1 MCDNTIYTL
10 QQSTTDSERAFKV
23 FPWTFQTNRRNLFS
37 GSICCHLSQNGNRL
51 GFFYGIL
58 LFVFK
63 HKREIPSTAGIHMMM
78 MMLWEKRKPIRSKA
92 LEAKQRRRHRSFIHI
107 TYIHIHYIFS
117 ICWHYFSIFRVLLFS
132 LLCHSLS
139 QFECKF
145 ACLLRYLRSWQY
157 KKIISKD
164 FLFSSA

>member
-1 MCDNTIYTL
+1 MITRFLLFNSQQQTL
-10 QQSTTDSERAFKV
+10 EQLNSSHEPFRQTEETS
-23 FPWTFQTNRRNLFS
+23 FQAFS

-63 HKREIPSTAGIHMMM
+63 QEIPSTAGIHMM

-92 LEAKQRRRHRSFIHI
+92 LEARQRRRHRSFIHI

-117 ICWHYFSIFRVLLFS
+117 ICRHYFSIFRVLLFS
-132 LLCHSLS
+132 PLCHSLS

-145 ACLLRYLRSWQY
+145 ACLLRYLRS
-157 KKIISKD
+157 
-164 FLFSSA
+164 